1 MTKPGLRCALG
12 GSLLI
17 TALTLTGCGGLLGG
31 GGKAD
36 LYRFGNTAAPAL
48 GQSPASV
55 TQPVLV
61 FYPGSSFQPA
71 IQGDRILTVAGSQAR
86 YIAGARWVSP
96 AADLF
101 DAATVAELERLA
113 PTVRVIRSGEF
124 PSAEYILV
132 IDVRHFEASY
142 TRGVEMPPDVIV
154 NARAKLIRRSDRSI
168 VGEWPVAHSEPAQD
182 NRVTAIVSA
191 FERGTAAV
199 TGQIAT
205 LTQQSLA
212 TRP

>member
-1 MTKPGLRCALG
+1 MTKSGLRCALG

-17 TALTLTGCGGLLGG
+17 AVLSLSGCGGLLGG
-31 GGKAD
+31 SGRAD
-36 LYRFGNTAAPAL
+36 LYRFGNTAALGDASPPA
-48 GQSPASV
+48 AV
-55 TQPVLV
+55 TQPVPV
-61 FYPGSSFQPA
+61 FFPGSIFQPA
-71 IQGDRILTVAGSQAR
+71 IEGDRILTVTGAQAR
-86 YIAGARWVSP
+86 YIAGARWISP

-101 DAATVAELERLA
+101 DAATVTELERLA
-113 PTVRVIRSGEF
+113 PSVRIIRAGGL

-142 TRGVEMPPDVIV
+142 SRGAKMPPDVIV
-154 NARAKLIRRSDRSI
+154 DARAKLIRRSDRSI
-168 VGEWPVAHSEPAQD
+168 LAEWPVAHSEPAQD
-182 NRVTAIVSA
+182 NRVTAIVAA
-191 FERGTAAV
+191 FERSTAVV

>member
-12 GSLLI
+12 ASLLI
-17 TALTLTGCGGLLGG
+17 TALTLSGCGGLLGG
-31 GGKAD
+31 GGRAD
-36 LYRFGNTAAPAL
+36 LYSFGNTAAPGV
-48 GQSPASV
+48 GQPPANA

-61 FYPGSSFQPA
+61 FFPGSSFQPA
-71 IQGDRILTVAGSQAR
+71 IHGDRILTLAGAQAR

-101 DAATVAELERLA
+101 DAAIVTELERLA
-113 PTVRVIRSGEF
+113 PTVRIIRAGGL
-124 PSAEYILV
+124 PSAEYILA

-142 TRGVEMPPDVIV
+142 TRGAEMPPDVIV
-154 NARAKLIRRSDRSI
+154 EARAKLIRRSDRSI

-182 NRVTAIVSA
+182 NRVTAIVAA
-191 FERGTAAV
+191 FERSTAAV
-199 TGQIAT
+199 TGQIAS